1 MSLCNGNNMQQ
12 VYDIFIFLEKSGWN
26 DLYAYGYKNG
36 YTLKLIPE
44 LLINLYDS
52 SWAQSLENFK
62 QDIINAKLKYLS
74 VVEMRNIYLDTQFR
88 MVNNTF
94 KRQIKR
100 QISEN
105 DWNYAEDIYEEKGMT
120 ANTWMWVATH
130 YGLVNKTFFYIK
142 KDNSDKFVR
151 LTFCL

>member
-1 MSLCNGNNMQQ
+1 MTLFNGNNMQQ
-12 VYDIFIFLEKSGWN
+12 VYDIFIFLENSGWN

-62 QDIINAKLKYLS
+62 KDIIDAKLKYLT
-74 VVEMRNIYLDTQFR
+74 VVEMRNIYLDTKFS

-94 KRQIKR
+94 KR

-105 DWNYAEDIYEEKGMT
+105 DWNYAEYIYEEKGIIS
-120 ANTWMWVATH
+120 NTWMRVATH

-142 KDNSDKFVR
+142 KDNSEKFVR